1 MIFSQKQEDLIFA
14 SISRLR
20 RPILYTDV
28 KIKGLEFTSEAI
40 KITDLLFNACI
51 QCNNSARKSIAVLHT
66 QIQTGQR
73 KRKD

>member
-1 MIFSQKQEDLIFA
+1 MIFLQKQEDLIFA
-14 SISRLR
+14 SISRLK

-28 KIKGLEFTSEAI
+28 KIKGLGFTSEAI

-51 QCNNSARKSIAVLHT
+51 QCNNSERKIIVVLHT

-73 KRKD
+73 KD